1 LYLVL
6 DLETSGTEVGYHEII
21 QIGAVLLD
29 QNFNEISTFFS
40 NICPI
45 YENRFSKEAQKVH
58 YLSFLDLKNS
68 PAIYELIPE
77 FEDWIIKSLKL
88 KTKKDLKQ
96 LILAGQSVYFD
107 IIFLQYAYKQNQIPY
122 PFSHKILDLKILAFY
137 YFTILQNNNIEVPK
151 SLSLESIANF
161 FNLKRSSNVHNALED
176 AILTAKCIS
185 IILNNSKQFKI
196 VKE

>member
-1 LYLVL
+1 MYLVL
-6 DLETSGTEVGYHEII
+6 DLETTGTEVGYHEII
-21 QIGAVLLD
+21 QLGAVLLD
-29 QNFNEISTFFS
+29 QDFNEISNFFS
-40 NICPI
+40 NVCPV

-58 YLSFLDLKNS
+58 HLSMIDLENS
-68 PAIYELIPE
+68 PAIYEIIPQ
-77 FEDWIIKSLKL
+77 FEDWILKSLKL
-88 KTKKDLKQ
+88 KNKKELRN
-96 LILAGQSVYFD
+96 LVLAGQSVYFD

-137 YFTILQNNNIEVPK
+137 YFTILKNNNIDVPQ

-185 IILNNSKQFKI
+185 IILNESKKFKI
-196 VKE
+196 I

>member
-1 LYLVL
+1 MYLVL
-6 DLETSGTEVGYHEII
+6 DLETTGTEVGYHEII

-29 QNFNEISTFFS
+29 QDFNEISNFFS
-40 NICPI
+40 NVCPV

-58 YLSFLDLKNS
+58 YLSMIDLENS
-68 PAIYELIPE
+68 PAIYEIIPQ
-77 FEDWIIKSLKL
+77 FEDWILKSLKL
-88 KTKKDLKQ
+88 KNKKELRN
-96 LILAGQSVYFD
+96 LVLAGQSVYFD

-137 YFTILQNNNIEVPK
+137 YFTILKNNNINVPQ

-185 IILNNSKQFKI
+185 IILNESKKFKI
-196 VKE
+196 I

>member
-1 LYLVL
+1 MYLVL
-6 DLETSGTEVGYHEII
+6 DLETTGTEVGYHEII
-21 QIGAVLLD
+21 QLGAVLLD
-29 QNFNEISTFFS
+29 QDFNEISNFFS
-40 NICPI
+40 NVCPV

-58 YLSFLDLKNS
+58 YLSMIDLENS
-68 PAIYELIPE
+68 PAIYEIIPQ
-77 FEDWIIKSLKL
+77 FEDWILKSLKL
-88 KTKKDLKQ
+88 KNKKELRN
-96 LILAGQSVYFD
+96 LVLAGQSVYFD

-137 YFTILQNNNIEVPK
+137 YFTILKNNNIDVPQ

-185 IILNNSKQFKI
+185 IILNESKKFKI
-196 VKE
+196 I

>member
-1 LYLVL
+1 MYLVL
-6 DLETSGTEVGYHEII
+6 DLETTGTEVGYHEII
-21 QIGAVLLD
+21 QLGAVLLD
-29 QNFNEISTFFS
+29 QDFNEISNFFS
-40 NICPI
+40 NVCPV

-58 YLSFLDLKNS
+58 YLSMIDLENS
-68 PAIYELIPE
+68 PAIYEIIPQ
-77 FEDWIIKSLKL
+77 FEDWILKSLKL
-88 KTKKDLKQ
+88 KNKKELRN
-96 LILAGQSVYFD
+96 LVLAGQSVYFN

-137 YFTILQNNNIEVPK
+137 YFTILKNNNIDVPQ

-185 IILNNSKQFKI
+185 IILNESKKFKI
-196 VKE
+196 I